1 MTTPYKH
8 LKKADLKFVQ
18 LRKVT
23 VFWIAFFIF
32 QYPYEVPE
40 IIITKPLGIADEEV
54 QR

>member
-18 LRKVT
+18 FRKVT